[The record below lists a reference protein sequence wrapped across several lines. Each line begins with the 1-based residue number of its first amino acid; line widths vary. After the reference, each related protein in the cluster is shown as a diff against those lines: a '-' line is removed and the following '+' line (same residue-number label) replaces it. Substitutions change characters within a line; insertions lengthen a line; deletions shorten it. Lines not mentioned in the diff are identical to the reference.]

1 MRIVLSIIVFSL
13 SLSVFSQTIRVK
25 FTATPNDRAML
36 TYDGE
41 DMGLA
46 DGQKIVMGFNERKG
60 IVEHTVVISCNG
72 YIEESYS
79 FKEGESKGET
89 IRCDLERYLPK
100 LENPPNLVVE
110 VEKIVSGI
118 EYSTEVGANTRWKYR
133 YDEEINMSMKQ
144 SKMHRAISDVGLTSL
159 QTHSDDL
166 FNVGKSKPKNADIL
180 IAGRIEEF
188 DLKRSGGS
196 GYSGSNY
203 ASNLIINWQVYDRH
217 NQEIILKRDVKSD
230 YTFHSHLISEQFY
243 NAVLD
248 NFYIFLGEDMA
259 FIEAIQS
266 VDTDKI
272 AESIEGD
279 SLLVDEEASESV
291 LIQRVRLEEVEEF
304 SDLIELAMKSSV
316 TVIIDQNQG
325 HGSGVVVSG
334 NGYIV
339 TNEHVTNGAKLIDI
353 QFSNGITLPAD
364 LIVSSEKHDLSLLK
378 VRASGL
384 TALPIISSSD
394 LAREGEEVYVI
405 GAPGDME
412 LSQSVSKGIISAKR
426 NIDGVK
432 FIQTDTKI
440 SPGSSGSPLINNEGE
455 IIGIIN
461 MKLVGEGV
469 EGLSFAIDARY
480 LNSVLG
486 LKYE

>member
-1 MRIVLSIIVFSL
+1 MRVVFSIIFLSFSL
-13 SLSVFSQTIRVK
+13 GVISQTIRVK
-25 FTATPNDRAML
+25 FAASPADRAKL

-46 DGQKIVMGFNERKG
+46 NGQKIVMGFNERKG
-60 IVEHTVVISCNG
+60 IVEHTAVISCNG
-72 YIEESYS
+72 YVEQT
-79 FKEGESKGET
+79 FTFNEGESKNET

-100 LENPPNLVVE
+100 LEDPPNLVVE

-118 EYSTEVGANTRWKYR
+118 EYSTDVGANTRWKYR
-133 YDEEINMSMKQ
+133 YDEEINLSMKQ
-144 SKMHRAISDVGLTSL
+144 SKMHRAIADVGLSTL
-159 QTHSDDL
+159 QSHSDDL
-166 FNVGKSKPKNADIL
+166 FNVGTSKPKIADIL
-180 IAGRIEEF
+180 IAGRVEEF
-188 DLKRSGGS
+188 GLKRNSGS
-196 GYSGSNY
+196 GYSGSY
-203 ASNLIINWQVYDRH
+203 TSDIVINWQVYDRH
-217 NQEIILKRDVKSD
+217 NQEIILKRDVESE
-230 YTFHSHLISEQFY
+230 YTFQSHLISEQFY
-243 NAVLD
+243 NGVLD
-248 NFYIFLGEDMA
+248 NFYIFLGEDKA
-259 FIEAIQS
+259 FIEAIQGI
-266 VDTDKI
+266 DADQI
-272 AESIEGD
+272 AEIIESD
-279 SLLVDEEASESV
+279 SLTAEEEASDKVS
-291 LIQRVRLEEVEEF
+291 IQRVRLEEVEDF
-304 SDLIELAMKSSV
+304 SDLIEMAMKSSV
-316 TVIIDQNQG
+316 TVLIDQNQG
-325 HGSGVVVSG
+325 HGSGVVVSS

-353 QFSNGITLPAD
+353 QFSNGMTLPAD
-364 LIVSSEKHDLSLLK
+364 LISSSEKHDLSLLK

-384 TALPIISSSD
+384 TALPIISNSD

-405 GAPGDME
+405 GAPGDTE

-461 MKLVGEGV
+461 MKLVGDGV

-486 LKYE
+486 LTYE

>member
-1 MRIVLSIIVFSL
+1 M
-13 SLSVFSQTIRVK
+13 
-25 FTATPNDRAML
+25 
-36 TYDGE
+36 
-41 DMGLA
+41 
-46 DGQKIVMGFNERKG
+46 
-60 IVEHTVVISCNG
+60 
-72 YIEESYS
+72 
-79 FKEGESKGET
+79 
-89 IRCDLERYLPK
+89 
-100 LENPPNLVVE
+100 
-110 VEKIVSGI
+110 
-118 EYSTEVGANTRWKYR
+118 
-133 YDEEINMSMKQ
+133 
-144 SKMHRAISDVGLTSL
+144 
-159 QTHSDDL
+159 
-166 FNVGKSKPKNADIL
+166 
-180 IAGRIEEF
+180 
-188 DLKRSGGS
+188 
-196 GYSGSNY
+196 
-203 ASNLIINWQVYDRH
+203 
-217 NQEIILKRDVKSD
+217 
-230 YTFHSHLISEQFY
+230 
-243 NAVLD
+243 
-248 NFYIFLGEDMA
+248 
-259 FIEAIQS
+259 
-266 VDTDKI
+266 
-272 AESIEGD
+272 
-279 SLLVDEEASESV
+279 
-291 LIQRVRLEEVEEF
+291 
-304 SDLIELAMKSSV
+304 
-316 TVIIDQNQG
+316 
-325 HGSGVVVSG
+325 
-334 NGYIV
+334 
-339 TNEHVTNGAKLIDI
+339 IDI